1 MDEEA
6 RDISTKAL
14 RLPTS
19 VRYLEDKDDEDKDMA
34 FDVETVERIKQAR
47 YEEAILQ
54 RATTPGGQQR
64 GRGYGRA
71 GMQTHHK
78 GRQNHFFW
86 QAQVPTKAA
95 GGGTT
100 TIPAA
105 PQQLNKDGATPRRPS
120 TRESRDDSALLDTN
134 GRHKAKSLRLSIDD
148 QMEAD
153 KAVDQFLNSDIIERS
168 PTQNQDSLSQM
179 FVVREKDKCQHFKM
193 ESVPILRDL
202 IEAGDWMCKIDLK
215 DAYTM
220 VPIHLESRQYLF
232 FPSPCKNEGRNVQEC
247 SDDVNSPE
255 QARIHHQLFQKQ
267 AYTEED
273 TNFLGFQF
281 NTKTMTISIPTT
293 KMEKLTS
300 RVKQL
305 LKSLTKKPCRWLASL
320 IGKITAMIPAMG
332 DALLHVR
339 FLQRDLARS
348 LGQQRQNWEAS
359 CQLSPDSQRE
369 LEWWL
374 TMSSKRNGLP
384 IRTENSKLEELPKPE
399 STIYVDTSDSGW
411 GISSESIIIYGFWSE
426 AEKEDSINVW
436 ELKTILFAIRYTKN
450 EAEENMYYKMQSE
463 VAKHHKYTVC
473 SRINEVFDNINI

>member
-1 MDEEA
+1 
-6 RDISTKAL
+6 
-14 RLPTS
+14 
-19 VRYLEDKDDEDKDMA
+19 
-34 FDVETVERIKQAR
+34 
-47 YEEAILQ
+47 
-54 RATTPGGQQR
+54 
-64 GRGYGRA
+64 
-71 GMQTHHK
+71 
-78 GRQNHFFW
+78 
-86 QAQVPTKAA
+86 
-95 GGGTT
+95 
-100 TIPAA
+100 
-105 PQQLNKDGATPRRPS
+105 
-120 TRESRDDSALLDTN
+120 
-134 GRHKAKSLRLSIDD
+134 
-148 QMEAD
+148 MEAD

-179 FVVREKDKCQHFKM
+179 FVVREKDKVRPILNCQRINQFIQCQHFKM

-220 VPIHLESRQYLF
+220 VPIHPESRQYLF
-232 FPSPCKNEGRNVQEC
+232 FPSPWYGLPIQVSTLWHECCVESFLQTHEFCDRIIKNSRHSNSVLLRRYLSISKNEGRNVQEC